1 MSTFRPRS
9 GCGRGCL
16 PRPGS
21 LPQVARPLRV
31 LRLVALVAVL
41 LGGVGVALA
50 VPLLGTTGRARATR
64 GWFRAVVRATGVRL
78 AVDRALTA
86 GGAGTLVTANHVSWL
101 DIPVV
106 LSQQPMRVLAKTDV
120 RGWPVIG
127 LLAARGGSIF
137 IDRERL
143 RRLPGTVAE
152 IAAALR
158 SGDSVLVFPE
168 GSTWCGRTHGRF
180 YPATL
185 QAAIDAG
192 AAVRPVSL
200 SYQLDDGTAT
210 TVAAFVGDDSLLASV
225 WRIVG
230 TRGLT
235 VELTA
240 AAPVPAGGR
249 QRRELA
255 TEVSSVVKVRPL
267 GRTPAPYD
275 RSHAG

>member
-1 MSTFRPRS
+1 
-9 GCGRGCL
+9 
-16 PRPGS
+16 
-21 LPQVARPLRV
+21 VARPLRV
-31 LRLVALVAVL
+31 LRLFALVAVL
-41 LGGVGVALA
+41 MGGVGIALV
-50 VPLLGTTGRARATR
+50 VPFVGPAGRATVMR
-64 GWFRAVVRATGVRL
+64 GWFRAVVRSTGIRL
-78 AVDRALTA
+78 VVDGSITA
-86 GGAGTLVTANHVSWL
+86 GGVGTLVTANHVSWL

-106 LSQQPMRVLAKTDV
+106 LSMQPMRVLAKTDV

-158 SGDSVLVFPE
+158 AGDSVLVFPE
-168 GSTWCGRTHGRF
+168 GSTWCGRTRGRF

-192 AAVRPVSL
+192 APVRPVSL
-200 SYQLDDGTAT
+200 RYQLHDGTAT

-235 VELTA
+235 AELTA
-240 AAPVPAGGR
+240 AAPVAARGR

-255 TEVSSVVKVRPL
+255 TEVSSAVKVRPL
-267 GRTPAPYD
+267 GAAAAPYD

>member
-16 PRPGS
+16 PRPDS
-21 LPQVARPLRV
+21 LPRVARPVRV
-31 LRLVALVAVL
+31 LRLFALVAVL
-41 LGGVGVALA
+41 MGGVGIALA
-50 VPLLGTTGRARATR
+50 VPFVGSAGRARVMR
-64 GWFRAVVRATGVRL
+64 GWFRAVVRSTGIRL
-78 AVDRALTA
+78 VVDGELST
-86 GGAGTLVTANHVSWL
+86 GGALVTANHVSWL

-106 LSQQPMRVLAKTDV
+106 LSMQSMRVLAKTDV

-200 SYQLDDGTAT
+200 RYQLGDGTAT

-255 TEVSSVVKVRPL
+255 TEVSAVVKVRPL